1 MSLSSYFSDNQSKQ
15 KAYDRYYNQT
25 ARSDFVQRRKLRA
38 LIAQEVADESLTDKL
53 AQLYMSSVGKS
64 PEYEYDMV
72 LKKVQKARPEVVKG
86 PTVELPK
93 PRKAF
98 AENLRA
104 EATQN
109 QSTPG
114 TAKSRRESMESFKEV
129 LNHDKPNF
137 ESFRKE
143 EFKAKSYGDAKRIA
157 QREARKY
164 VEEYQKMARSDKINA
179 NRVLSSDQE
188 EEATKEVVKNL
199 MIGFKRERRDSV
211 VSAKPEPKRSR
222 SKQLVY
228 DEEEDAK
235 EINRDD
241 EEKLS
246 PEELIKKENDDIR
259 GEYKHILRMRTS
271 EKRFDQN
278 RLKDEFKRLFREDVD
293 KRMKKKGYFDTH
305 YPKTSSKAKSKSSFE
320 NHKKKCQR
328 IPRQNIRLTNPRSYR
343 SMS

>member
-38 LIAQEVADESLTDKL
+38 LIAQEAADESLTDKL
-53 AQLYMSSVGKS
+53 AQLYMSSVGKA
-64 PEYEYDMV
+64 PDYEYDMV
-72 LKKVQKARPEVVKG
+72 LKKIQKARPEVKTG

-93 PRKAF
+93 PRRGV
-98 AENLRA
+98 AENLRT
-104 EATQN
+104 EAAQN
-109 QSTPG
+109 QSTPE
-114 TAKSRRESMESFKEV
+114 TSKPSRRESMEYFQQKV
-129 LNHDKPNF
+129 ADDKQKF
-137 ESFRKE
+137 ESFRSE
-143 EFKAKSYGDAKRIA
+143 EFKANSYGDAKRIA

-164 VEEYQKMARSDKINA
+164 VAEYQKMARRDKINA
-179 NRVLSSDQE
+179 NRVLSSEQE
-188 EEATKEVVKNL
+188 EEATKEVVNNL

-259 GEYKHILRMRTS
+259 GEYKHILRIRTS
-271 EKRFDQN
+271 EKHFDQN
-278 RLKDEFKRLFREDVD
+278 RLKDEFRRLFREDVD
-293 KRMKKKGYFDTH
+293 KRMKKKG
-305 YPKTSSKAKSKSSFE
+305 
-320 NHKKKCQR
+320 
-328 IPRQNIRLTNPRSYR
+328 
-343 SMS
+343 